1 MVMACHSAHSCW
13 RSRSEFDTGTVPVP
27 ADTTNQSQL
36 MMLMVKTVIETC
48 QQVYVDM
55 SGTATLLLACA
66 RLHQGFHA
74 VTHAPEVWRMG
85 YRMEPLQRCRADL

>member
-66 RLHQGFHA
+66 RLHPFKDAELICNLTQHTDLGD
-74 VTHAPEVWRMG
+74 
-85 YRMEPLQRCRADL
+85 PLTPIVV